1 MYASPPPQGEF
12 LPQGI
17 IIPMAVKSDLEA
29 ALRDAMRAND
39 AVRKSTLRVALTA
52 IKEAEVQKMSELDD
66 PAVLAILQ
74 KEVKSRQ
81 EALAEAEKA
90 GRQDLVENAKAEM
103 KVLEGFLPK
112 GLSEQ
117 ELEAIVQ
124 AAITEVGASTP
135 ADMGKVMK
143 AVLPK
148 VQGRADGGQ
157 VSQLVRSKLQG

>member
-1 MYASPPPQGEF
+1 
-12 LPQGI
+12 
-17 IIPMAVKSDLEA
+17 MAVKKDLEA
-29 ALRDAMRAND
+29 ALKDAMRAND

-52 IKEAEVQKMSELDD
+52 IKEAEVQKMGELDD
-66 PAVLAILQ
+66 PAILAILQ
-74 KEVKSRQ
+74 KEVRARQ

-90 GRQDLVENAKAEM
+90 NRQDLVENAKAEM
-103 KVLEGFLPK
+103 EVLEGFLPK

-124 AAITEVGASTP
+124 AAIAEIGASTP

-157 VSQLVRSKLQG
+157 VSQLVRSRLQG

>member
-1 MYASPPPQGEF
+1 MS
-12 LPQGI
+12 
-17 IIPMAVKSDLEA
+17 VKSDLEA
-29 ALRDAMRAND
+29 ALKDAMRAND
-39 AVRKSTLRVALTA
+39 AVRKSTLRIALTA
-52 IKEAEVQKMSELDD
+52 IKEAEVQKMGELDD
-66 PAVLAILQ
+66 PTVLAILQ
-74 KEVKSRQ
+74 KELRSRQ
-81 EALAEAEKA
+81 EAFAEAEKA

-103 KVLEGFLPK
+103 KVLEAYLPK
-112 GLSEQ
+112 GLSEA

-124 AAITEVGASTP
+124 SAITEVGASTP

>member
-1 MYASPPPQGEF
+1 M
-12 LPQGI
+12 GI
-17 IIPMAVKSDLEA
+17 ISPMAVKNDLEA
-29 ALRDAMRAND
+29 ALKDAMRASD
-39 AVRKSTLRVALTA
+39 SVRKSTLRVALTA
-52 IKEAEVQKMSELDD
+52 IKEAEVQKMGELDD

-74 KEVKSRQ
+74 KEVRSRQ
-81 EALAEAEKA
+81 EALTEAEKA
-90 GRQDLVENAKAEM
+90 NRPDLVENAKAEM

-112 GLSEQ
+112 GLSEH

-124 AAITEVGASTP
+124 AAIAELGASTP

-157 VSQLVRSKLQG
+157 VSQLVRSKLQS

>member
-1 MYASPPPQGEF
+1 MT
-12 LPQGI
+12 
-17 IIPMAVKSDLEA
+17 VKAQLEQ
-29 ALRDAMRAND
+29 ALKDAMRAND
-39 AVRKSTLRVALTA
+39 AVRKTTLRIALTA
-52 IKEAEVQKMSELDD
+52 IKEAEIQKMGELDD
-66 PAVLAILQ
+66 PAVLTILQ
-74 KEVKSRQ
+74 KEVKAKQ
-81 EALAEAEKA
+81 ESLAEAEKA
-90 GRQDLVENAKAEM
+90 GRQDLAENAKAEM
-103 KVLEGFLPK
+103 KVLEEYPPK

-117 ELEAIVQ
+117 ELEAIVH